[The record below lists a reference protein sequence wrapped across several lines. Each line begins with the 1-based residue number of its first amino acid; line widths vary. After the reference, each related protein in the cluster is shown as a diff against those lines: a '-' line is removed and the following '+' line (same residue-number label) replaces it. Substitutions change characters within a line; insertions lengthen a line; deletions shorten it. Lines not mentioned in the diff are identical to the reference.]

1 MSRPNENTHNLEGGL
16 SINNLDE
23 YRKQILNETH
33 YFDWEGF
40 SFLIRNHS
48 KIKKELS
55 IPLEKVYIHTKIRLL
70 SKPDTK
76 KTHVKKGQASIA
88 NAKNNEN
95 LAPTVSIDSKDQKSS
110 LKRSGNLGIRD
121 YDRYYTNNP
130 IFDKI
135 RLKTYLG
142 GADDLTQ
149 KVYPAHDNIV
159 RISVLE
165 ALKKYKRMVIWGKPG
180 SGKST
185 SLRHLYRISASD
197 TNGPIPILIDLRD
210 LATYFGSGGHK
221 SIQDF
226 ALGHMCY
233 RGKPIGKLL
242 SENQPILWLIDGLDE
257 SYGYKSK
264 IIQQLIHLPGDIVL
278 TSRYVSQAKSKLENF
293 THFETSDF
301 SQKDIDN
308 YLYRWFCVFSENYG
322 LDSEKVEQQ
331 VVRIKNTIDSLPYLQ
346 DLVKSP
352 MMLTFLVILFS
363 KKHPVVEKPAR
374 DHPFQKA
381 QLLKIIVEDLL
392 DSWEQSKRPIE
403 GAEGK
408 TAFTLGA
415 LHGANARRVAKKS
428 FYIIGWYLHI
438 THSQGRE
445 DYYLTRKSL
454 AEYLKQS
461 LNDKDAKSSAESVID
476 FWRDTG
482 LLIMDVVN
490 GVEYIAFRH
499 IFFQEFATA
508 KGLALAW
515 EQNKKLTWK
524 FLCSKLHSPSWQ
536 EPFLM
541 MGGFLDKDRNDINI
555 ITRYLLSGV
564 SPFERVL
571 HRDFSLAAKLFAEGA
586 PLKSKIKI
594 QILKRLKWLL
604 CPPVIS
610 YIFPQIITFFFGFY
624 IFTKSII
631 YATNECF
638 VLYYRFLFYRTGKPF
653 PLELEDVLR
662 QHAMNTNLNFIIF
675 LIFIIMWCMVWF
687 SAAYP
692 IKLILKFPKRIWK
705 RKLHKQNLFELC
717 AKIGSPT
724 VPILKKIFIS
734 SFRSTKMCVSAGIA
748 LGKIG
753 DQETKQILIN
763 AISKGENSAV
773 AGLLE
778 MGNCDELNQLVSMLE
793 NENSCQNP
801 IIVARVLGLL
811 HREEGI
817 SYLGRVSSISNHKQ
831 RIDAIKALDEIGSIE
846 TVPYLIK
853 AAEDKNTQVVSEAIH
868 SLSRISNLQALPQ
881 FVEIASDRSCNVG
894 LRKAAVSAL
903 GIIGNPEAVP
913 FLMTVL
919 NDTSSRT
926 DTRVAAVES
935 LGRIG
940 GNGVSHHLIK
950 FLKDEKEQSKIHD
963 AIIRALKQVG
973 DSTSISFLS
982 NFYSEEDR
990 IEQAEVLVHSN
1001 NQQITEYLKKVLK
1014 DKKKWSPYTRNKV
1027 AIAMGK
1033 NGDPEALPCL
1043 IEGWLDSASIKALGQ
1058 IGDFKGF
1065 FPILKNL
1072 RKHGSYFGDYYFFEA
1087 EKALIKIV
1095 NNCNDIK
1102 KLQGAS
1108 RYLWRLFALGRPF
1121 DSLCSNVLE
1130 LASDRLEYLKVEKK
1144 IALNPFTKKIGHIK
1158 GAWENIVRLVVFT
1171 LLGSGATIGIG
1182 ILTNKIQAKWHF
1194 GNNSLVILILA
1205 VIILPIIIAYHQ
1217 NKNK

>member
-1 MSRPNENTHNLEGGL
+1 MSRPYENTHNLEGGL

-40 SFLIRNHS
+40 SFLMRNHTNT
-48 KIKKELS
+48 IQELS

-76 KTHVKKGQASIA
+76 KTHEKNGQTSIA
-88 NAKNNEN
+88 NEKNNEN
-95 LAPTVSIDSKDQKSS
+95 LAHTVSIDSEDQKSS
-110 LKRSGNLGIRD
+110 LKRNVNLGIRY
-121 YDRYYTNNP
+121 YDRNNR
-130 IFDKI
+130 ILDKM

-142 GADDLTQ
+142 GDDDLTH
-149 KVYPAHDNIV
+149 KEYSAHDNIV

-165 ALKKYKRMVIWGKPG
+165 AFKKYKRMVIWGKPG

-185 SLRHLYRISASD
+185 SLRYLYRISASD

-226 ALGHMCY
+226 ALGHIYY
-233 RGKPIGKLL
+233 RGKPIGELF
-242 SENQPILWLIDGLDE
+242 SENQRILWLIDGLDE

-264 IIQQLIHLPGDIVL
+264 IIQQLIHLPGDIIL
-278 TSRYVSQAKSKLENF
+278 TSRCVSQAKSKLENF

-308 YLYRWFCVFSENYG
+308 YLYRWFCVLSENYG
-322 LDSEKVEQQ
+322 LDSEKVEHQ
-331 VVRIKNTIDSLPYLQ
+331 VVKIKNTIDSLPYLQ

-408 TAFTLGA
+408 AAFTLGA

-438 THSQGRE
+438 THSQGRA

-454 AEYLKQS
+454 AKYLKQS
-461 LNDKDAKSSAESVID
+461 LNDNDAKSSAESVID

-524 FLCSKLHSPSWQ
+524 FLCSRLHSPSWQ

-541 MGGFLDKDRNDINI
+541 MGSFLDKDGKDINI
-555 ITRYLLSGV
+555 ITKYLLSGV

-586 PLKSKIKI
+586 PLKSKIKTR
-594 QILKRLKWLL
+594 ILKRLKWLL

-631 YATNECF
+631 YAINECF
-638 VLYYRFLFYRTGKPF
+638 VLYYRFLVYRAGKPF

-662 QHAMNTNLNFIIF
+662 QHLINTNLDLSIF
-675 LIFIIMWCMVWF
+675 LIFSIMWGMVWF
-687 SAAYP
+687 SADYR
-692 IKLILKFPKRIWK
+692 IKFILKFPKRIWK
-705 RKLHKQNLFELC
+705 RKLHNQNLFELC

-724 VPILKKIFIS
+724 VPILKRIFIS

-753 DQETKQILIN
+753 DHEAKQILIN

-778 MGNCDELNQLVSMLE
+778 MGNCDELNQLVNMLE
-793 NENSCQNP
+793 DENSCQNP
-801 IIVARVLGLL
+801 IIVAKVLGLL
-811 HREEGI
+811 YREEGI
-817 SYLGRVSSISNHKQ
+817 SYLGRVSSISDHKQ
-831 RIDAIKALDEIGSIE
+831 RIDAIKALNEIGSIE

-853 AAEDKNTQVVSEAIH
+853 AAEDKNTQVVSEAIN

-881 FVEIASDRSCNVG
+881 FVEIASDRSCNVE
-894 LRKAAVSAL
+894 LRNAAVSAL
-903 GIIGNPEAVP
+903 GIIGNNEAVP

-919 NDTSSRT
+919 SDNSSKT
-926 DTRVAAVES
+926 DTRIAAVKS
-935 LGRIG
+935 LGRLG
-940 GNGVSHHLIK
+940 GNGVSHRLIK
-950 FLKDEKEQSKIHD
+950 FLKAEKEQSEIHN
-963 AIIRALKQVG
+963 AIIMALKQVG
-973 DSTSISFLS
+973 DSTSINFLS

-990 IEQAEVLVHSN
+990 IEQAEVLLQSN
-1001 NQQITEYLKKVLK
+1001 NQQITEYLKNVLK
-1014 DKKKWSPYTRNKV
+1014 DKK
-1027 AIAMGK
+1027 
-1033 NGDPEALPCL
+1033 NGL
-1043 IEGWLDSASIKALGQ
+1043 
-1058 IGDFKGF
+1058 
-1065 FPILKNL
+1065 
-1072 RKHGSYFGDYYFFEA
+1072 
-1087 EKALIKIV
+1087 
-1095 NNCNDIK
+1095 
-1102 KLQGAS
+1102 
-1108 RYLWRLFALGRPF
+1108 
-1121 DSLCSNVLE
+1121 
-1130 LASDRLEYLKVEKK
+1130 
-1144 IALNPFTKKIGHIK
+1144 HIR
-1158 GAWENIVRLVVFT
+1158 E
-1171 LLGSGATIGIG
+1171 
-1182 ILTNKIQAKWHF
+1182 
-1194 GNNSLVILILA
+1194 
-1205 VIILPIIIAYHQ
+1205 
-1217 NKNK
+1217 